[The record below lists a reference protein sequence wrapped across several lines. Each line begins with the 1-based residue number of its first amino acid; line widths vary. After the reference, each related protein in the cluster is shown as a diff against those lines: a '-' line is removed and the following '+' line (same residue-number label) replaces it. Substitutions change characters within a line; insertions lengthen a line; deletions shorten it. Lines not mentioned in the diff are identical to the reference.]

1 MQTTTPAEPVPPSA
15 SPQGTTLGYAL
26 FATRW
31 LQAPLYFG
39 LVAAQGVY
47 VYKFFNELWTLIVK
61 CVSGSATETYVMLA
75 VLKLVDV
82 VMIANLL
89 IMTIVGG
96 YETFVSRIGL
106 QGHRDQPEW
115 LSHVNSN
122 VLKVKLATAIV
133 GISSVHLLQMFV
145 DVHHTSHH
153 ALLWG
158 TMIHM
163 AFIASAVLLAYMSG
177 PMMREDKPHGSHGSQ
192 GGHGEP
198 KGPQPP
204 RRAEPLREPTTARD
218 EQRSEGPRQ
227 WSEPTGAAGR
237 SRFTQPVGYAESA
250 GSPES
255 DGLRT
260 AGPYTSVP
268 AHGGVSGSA
277 SVPAHGG
284 AVPGAAVDFSAR
296 AAVPAHAEASAAPA
310 PATAGHAAPAF
321 AASTAPAFA
330 ALGHFAPAL
339 TALGHPAHAPLP
351 APLPIPAQ
359 ATSYESY
366 AAYERR
372 GAAYGTRFARGGT
385 RLVPYESGVESRVRA
400 AGFPVRKVLEEFD
413 EEHPHSFDRQL
424 LARLGTLD
432 FVGAARNVVFVGA
445 PGTGKTHLAIGL
457 GVRACQ
463 AGHRVLFATAE
474 EWAARLAGAR
484 AEGRLAEELAVLDA
498 CPLLIVD
505 EVGYLPFDSD
515 TARLFF
521 QLVARR
527 YERGSLIVTSD
538 RSLGR
543 WDEIFGG
550 AAPALVDRLAHHAD
564 IVHLE
569 GDSYRLRRVT

>member
-1 MQTTTPAEPVPPSA
+1 MHPPTPADADPVTPSV

-47 VYKFFNELWTLIVK
+47 VYKFFNELWTLIVR

-158 TMIHM
+158 TVIHM

-177 PMMREDKPHGSHGSQ
+177 PMLREDKDHGSHHAPSD
-192 GGHGEP
+192 EP
-198 KGPQPP
+198 KHPRGPRGP
-204 RRAEPLREPTTARD
+204 AEPTER
-218 EQRSEGPRQ
+218 
-227 WSEPTGAAGR
+227 SEPTVA
-237 SRFTQPVGYAESA
+237 
-250 GSPES
+250 
-255 DGLRT
+255 
-260 AGPYTSVP
+260 
-268 AHGGVSGSA
+268 
-277 SVPAHGG
+277 
-284 AVPGAAVDFSAR
+284 
-296 AAVPAHAEASAAPA
+296 AAPVV
-310 PATAGHAAPAF
+310 
-321 AASTAPAFA
+321 SR
-330 ALGHFAPAL
+330 
-339 TALGHPAHAPLP
+339 

-359 ATSYESY
+359 ATSHENR
-366 AAYERR
+366 ERYDGSQR
-372 GAAYGTRFARGGT
+372 YDSRERHETRFARGGT
-385 RLVPYESGVESRVRA
+385 RLVVETGLGTVTGVETGLGTGVEGRVRA
-400 AGFPVRKVLEEFD
+400 AGFPARKLLEEFD
-413 EEHPHSFDRQL
+413 EEHPRSFDRRL

-432 FVGAARNVVFVGA
+432 FVDTGRNVVFVGA

-463 AGHRVLFATAE
+463 AGHRVLFATAT
-474 EWAARLAGAR
+474 EWAARLAAAR
-484 AEGRLAEELAVLDA
+484 AEGRLAEELSALDA

-505 EVGYLPFDSD
+505 EVGYLPFDTD

-521 QLVARR
+521 QLIAHR
-527 YERGSLIVTSD
+527 YERASLIVTSD
-538 RSLGR
+538 RPLGR
-543 WDEIFGG
+543 WEEIFGG
-550 AAPALVDRLAHHAD
+550 AAAAMADRLAHHAE
-564 IVHLE
+564 IVVLE
-569 GDSYRLRRVT
+569 GDSYRLRRVTSAG

>member
-1 MQTTTPAEPVPPSA
+1 MTPSA

-47 VYKFFNELWTLIVK
+47 VYKFFNELWTLILR
-61 CVSGSATETYVMLA
+61 CVGGNASETYVMLA

-158 TMIHM
+158 TVIHM

-177 PMMREDKPHGSHGSQ
+177 PMLREDKAHGPHHHG
-192 GGHGEP
+192 
-198 KGPQPP
+198 
-204 RRAEPLREPTTARD
+204 PLRAPENPVGCPTTPRAPATP
-218 EQRSEGPRQ
+218 SE
-227 WSEPTGAAGR
+227 
-237 SRFTQPVGYAESA
+237 
-250 GSPES
+250 
-255 DGLRT
+255 
-260 AGPYTSVP
+260 
-268 AHGGVSGSA
+268 
-277 SVPAHGG
+277 
-284 AVPGAAVDFSAR
+284 
-296 AAVPAHAEASAAPA
+296 PA
-310 PATAGHAAPAF
+310 PAEPRPPAPVVPR
-321 AASTAPAFA
+321 T
-330 ALGHFAPAL
+330 
-339 TALGHPAHAPLP
+339 

-359 ATSYESY
+359 ATSYEN
-366 AAYERR
+366 YETRFTQGGAGLVQYETRR
-372 GAAYGTRFARGGT
+372 GQRYGDG
-385 RLVPYESGVESRVRA
+385 VGVEGRVRA
-400 AGFPVRKVLEEFD
+400 AGFPARKLLEEFD
-413 EEHPHSFDRQL
+413 EGYPRSFDRRL
-424 LARLGTLD
+424 MARLGTLE
-432 FVGAARNVVFVGA
+432 FVASARNVVFVGA

-463 AGHRVLFATAE
+463 AGHRVLFATAM

-484 AEGRLAEELAVLDA
+484 ADGRLAEELAALDA

-505 EVGYLPFDSD
+505 EVGYLPFDTD

-521 QLVARR
+521 QLVAHR
-527 YERGSLIVTSD
+527 YERASLIVTSD
-538 RSLGR
+538 RPLGR
-543 WDEIFGG
+543 WEEIFGG
-550 AAPALVDRLAHHAD
+550 AAPAMVDRLAHHAE
-564 IVHLE
+564 IVRLE
-569 GDSYRLRRVT
+569 GDSYRLRRATSAN

>member
-1 MQTTTPAEPVPPSA
+1 MQPLTPADPADPVTPSA

-47 VYKFFNELWTLIVK
+47 VYKFFNELWTLIVR
-61 CVSGSATETYVMLA
+61 CVSGNASETYVMLA

-158 TMIHM
+158 TVIHM

-177 PMMREDKPHGSHGSQ
+177 PMLREDKGHGSH
-192 GGHGEP
+192 HGPPDAP
-198 KGPQPP
+198 KPPQCPRTPTGPT
-204 RRAEPLREPTTARD
+204 ALREPL
-218 EQRSEGPRQ
+218 
-227 WSEPTGAAGR
+227 EPTGPDRPG
-237 SRFTQPVGYAESA
+237 
-250 GSPES
+250 
-255 DGLRT
+255 
-260 AGPYTSVP
+260 GP
-268 AHGGVSGSA
+268 A
-277 SVPAHGG
+277 
-284 AVPGAAVDFSAR
+284 
-296 AAVPAHAEASAAPA
+296 AAPV
-310 PATAGHAAPAF
+310 PPR
-321 AASTAPAFA
+321 
-330 ALGHFAPAL
+330 
-339 TALGHPAHAPLP
+339 

-359 ATSYESY
+359 ATSYENHLTHESRVPP
-366 AAYERR
+366 YE
-372 GAAYGTRFARGGT
+372 TRFAQGKT
-385 RLVPYESGVESRVRA
+385 RLMRYEARRAPHVAEGGVEGRVRE
-400 AGFPVRKVLEEFD
+400 AGFPARKLLEEFD
-413 EEHPHSFDRQL
+413 AGHPRSFDRRL
-424 LARLGTLD
+424 LARLGALD
-432 FVGAARNVVFVGA
+432 FVATGRNVVFVGA

-457 GVRACQ
+457 GVRACE
-463 AGHRVLFATAE
+463 AGHRVLFATAS
-474 EWAARLAGAR
+474 EWATRLAGAR
-484 AEGRLAEELAVLDA
+484 AEGRLAEELSALDA

-505 EVGYLPFDSD
+505 EVGYLPFDTD

-521 QLVARR
+521 QLIAHR
-527 YERGSLIVTSD
+527 YERASLIVTSD
-538 RSLGR
+538 RPLGR
-543 WDEIFGG
+543 WEEIFGG
-550 AAPALVDRLAHHAD
+550 AAPAMVDRLAHHAE
-564 IVHLE
+564 IVRLE
-569 GDSYRLRRVT
+569 GDSYRLRRATSPG